1 MIGKL
6 VGHYK
11 VVRKIGEG
19 GMGSV
24 WEGLHEGIGR
34 RVAVK
39 ILRAEYSK
47 ESKLVTRFFNEAR
60 AVNIVS
66 HPGIV
71 GSFDYGQLDDGT
83 AYIVMEYIDGET
95 LSARIKRIRGSLG
108 PDALRIAR
116 QIAATLA
123 AAHAK
128 GIIHRDMK
136 PDNIMIVSDPEAPGG
151 ERAKVLDFGIAKIV
165 TEHEQDK
172 QNTGLT
178 QAGAVMGTP
187 RYMSPEQCRGAAKV
201 DAKTDVYA
209 LGVMMFEMLAGKPPF
224 DADGTGALMAL
235 HIYSQ
240 PPQLREVDP
249 SIPPHIEAL
258 VSSMLAKDP
267 ATRPSMADVVQRI
280 EGFGIKG
287 TGVLSVVR
295 PPGGSAPGLEN
306 SPFTNGSGIS
316 HTSGVQSVVAE
327 PSGPHTTSRPSLVG
341 VGQTQ
346 DPTKI
351 RAPAERLKRLAIPVA
366 TAVVLSAIGLAVV
379 LRRPDPQPVVTPPPP
394 MVKNIVW
401 RIETTPPGV
410 EVVRASDG
418 KVLGVTPW
426 KNEQPAAGGKVSI
439 TLRRAG
445 FLPRELQLQQDADV
459 SESVEMKSDPGAS
472 ADKPNTPSVP
482 TKPGKKTGKPAKK
495 KNEDPFAPVR

>member
-34 RVAVK
+34 RVAIK

-47 ESKLVTRFFNEAR
+47 EANLVTRFFNEAR

-71 GSFDYGQLDDGT
+71 GSFDYGQLEDGT

-95 LSARIKRIRGSLG
+95 LSGRIKRVRGSLG
-108 PDALRIAR
+108 PDALRIGR

-123 AAHAK
+123 AAHGK

-136 PDNIMIVSDPEAPGG
+136 PDNIMIVADPEAPGG
-151 ERAKVLDFGIAKIV
+151 ERAKVLDFGIAKIAS
-165 TEHEQDK
+165 EHEQGK

-201 DAKTDVYA
+201 DVKTDVYA
-209 LGVMMFEMLAGKPPF
+209 LGIMMFEMLTGKPPF

-249 SIPPHIEAL
+249 SIPPHIEQL
-258 VSSMLAKDP
+258 VASMLSKDP
-267 ATRPSMADVVQRI
+267 AARPSMTEVVQRI
-280 EGFGIKG
+280 EGFGVKG

-295 PPGGSAPGLEN
+295 APGGSAPGLET
-306 SPFTNGSGIS
+306 SPFASAIS
-316 HTSGVQSVVAE
+316 HSSGVQAVVAE
-327 PSGPHTTSRPSLVG
+327 PSGPNTTSRPSLAG

-351 RAPAERLKRLAIPVA
+351 RAPGERLKRLAIPAA
-366 TAVVLSAIGLAVV
+366 TAIVLSAIGLAVV
-379 LRRPDPQPVVTPPPP
+379 LRRPDPQPTIAVQPT
-394 MVKNIVW
+394 VKNIVW
-401 RIETTPPGV
+401 KIETTPPGA
-410 EVVRASDG
+410 EVLRASDG

-426 KNEQPAAGGKVSI
+426 RSEQAASGGKLGI

-445 FLPRELQLQQDADV
+445 FVNRELQLQQDADV
-459 SESVEMKSDPGAS
+459 SETIEMKADPAT
-472 ADKPNTPSVP
+472 APEKTTPSSGT
-482 TKPGKKTGKPAKK
+482 TKPGKKPGKPAKK
-495 KNEDPFAPVR
+495 KNDDPFAPVR

>member
-34 RVAVK
+34 RVAIK

-47 ESKLVTRFFNEAR
+47 EANLVTRFFNEAR

-71 GSFDYGQLDDGT
+71 GSFDYGQLQDGT

-95 LSARIKRIRGSLG
+95 LSARIKRVRGSLG
-108 PDALRIAR
+108 PDALRIGR

-136 PDNIMIVSDPEAPGG
+136 PDNIMIVADSEAPGG
-151 ERAKVLDFGIAKIV
+151 ERAKVLDFGIAKIAS
-165 TEHEQDK
+165 EHEADK

-201 DAKTDVYA
+201 DVKTDVYA
-209 LGVMMFEMLAGKPPF
+209 LGVMMFEMLTGKPPF

-240 PPQLREVDP
+240 PPMLREVDP
-249 SIPPHIEAL
+249 SIPPHIEQM
-258 VSSMLAKDP
+258 VSQMLSKD
-267 ATRPSMADVVQRI
+267 AAARPSMTEVVQRI
-280 EGFGIKG
+280 EGFGVKG
-287 TGVLSVVR
+287 TGVLSIVR
-295 PPGGSAPGLEN
+295 PPGGSAPGLDT
-306 SPFTNGSGIS
+306 SPFASAIS
-316 HTSGVQSVVAE
+316 HSSGLQAVVAE
-327 PSGPHTTSRPSLVG
+327 PSGPHTTSRPSLAG

-351 RAPAERLKRLAIPVA
+351 RAPVELLKRLAIPVA

-379 LRRPDPQPVVTPPPP
+379 LRRPDPQAVVTPPPP
-394 MVKNIVW
+394 SVKNIVW
-401 RIETTPPGV
+401 KIETTPPGA
-410 EVVRASDG
+410 EVVRLSDG

-426 KNEQPAAGGKVSI
+426 RSEQAASNGKIGI

-445 FLPRELQLQQDADV
+445 FVTREIQLQQDADV
-459 SESVEMKSDPGAS
+459 SETVEMKADPATTPE
-472 ADKPNTPSVP
+472 KPTPSSGSN
-482 TKPGKKTGKPAKK
+482 KPGKKPGKPAKK
-495 KNEDPFAPVR
+495 KNDDPFAPVR